1 MGRKVLLVGLVAVG
15 FGLVTLSVAADAIGI
30 GSDYGFGW
38 EQKVGVAAGT
48 ALIWF
53 SSLHLA
59 GWRPR
64 SRREQEHTALDAA
77 QHAATATA

>member
-53 SSLHLA
+53 SSLRLA

-64 SRREQEHTALDAA
+64 SRREQEHTAPDAA

>member
-1 MGRKVLLVGLVAVG
+1 MGRKAHLVGLVAVG

-64 SRREQEHTALDAA
+64 SRREQEHTAPDAP